1 MNLSTLPS
9 SLVIELET
17 LGPFVSFLNDS
28 RWAERSGQ
36 SGISDFVLG
45 NPHDPVLPGFTRAL
59 ERALPP
65 QTNSW
70 HAYPMSDPHAC
81 KVVAQSLSEQTGVTF
96 DPADFVLTN
105 GAFTG
110 LSIAL
115 QTVVEPGDE
124 VIYISPPWFFYA
136 SFIRR
141 VGGIPVSV
149 SIDWER
155 FDIDLAAIEAA
166 ITPRTRAIIVNSPH
180 NPTGRVFSADTLRD
194 LAALLTRASERNGR
208 SIAIISDEA
217 YRRILFD
224 GRACPTPSEF
234 YPHTFV
240 VYTYGKTLLTPG
252 ERIGF
257 VALAPGFPDPESAR
271 AGLTVAQVLTGYGFP
286 NALLQHAIA
295 DLDKEIIDLAS
306 LQEKRDRTVGGL
318 RAAGYRTSEPEGTF
332 YLVVESPVPDE
343 TEFVDRLANDDVF
356 VLPGAIFEAPG
367 YFRISLTAT
376 MEMIERALPIFAAA
390 RTEMLATT

>member
-9 SLVIELET
+9 SLVVELET

-28 RWAERSGQ
+28 RWAERAGQ

-96 DPADFVLTN
+96 EPADFVLTN

-124 VIYISPPWFFYA
+124 VIYVSPPWFFYA

-141 VGGIPVSV
+141 LGGIPVSV

-155 FDIDLAAIEAA
+155 FDIDLAAIESA

-180 NPTGRVFSADTLRD
+180 NPIGRVFSTDTLRE
-194 LAALLTRASERNGR
+194 LAAILTKASKRNGR

-286 NALLQHAIA
+286 NALLQHAIT
-295 DLDKEIIDLAS
+295 DLDKEIIDLAF
-306 LQEKRDRTVGGL
+306 LQEKRDRMVGGL
-318 RAAGYRTSEPEGTF
+318 RAADYRTSEPEGTF

-343 TEFVDRLANDDVF
+343 AEFVDRLANDDVF

-367 YFRISLTAT
+367 YVRISLTAT
-376 MEMIERALPIFAAA
+376 MEMIERALPIFASAKA
-390 RTEMLATT
+390 EVLATT